1 MKLPKWMKF
10 VGFHAEYLGQPSKY
24 EVVYVDSLDFEY
36 YEDLVR
42 NTDRDIIFWKNGEIC
57 DYIEFEKIIDSL
69 HKENSSKKF
78 VCIFNDYRKFKT
90 PYTYIPSLGWWGN
103 VLSSNWSKI
112 EDIKNISNTH
122 KRQKLFISR
131 NRIGKDHR
139 RQWVSFLR
147 QNDLFDR
154 GYVSVGWENKFIE
167 NTNETYLLNPI
178 LKNIPYNKPA
188 HSDYNLLPYYEDVFT
203 EVVTESG
210 CNPNGTNPFG
220 HFDSEKVWRPF
231 MMCVIPMIITYPNYD
246 NYLKDVGFDMFDDVI
261 DTSFYSETDIDNKIK
276 IINRNFEVIQSEL
289 VTDGR
294 FKDSVWERLKKN
306 QEKFLNYDNYYKY
319 IRENLND

>member
-1 MKLPKWMKF
+1 MKSIDLIGLQVK
-10 VGFHAEYLGQPSKY
+10 YLDLPSKY
-24 EVVYVDSLDFEY
+24 EVVYVRSLDLKY
-36 YEDLVR
+36 YEDSVI
-42 NTDRDIIFWKNGEIC
+42 NTDRDIIFYKNGETC
-57 DYIEFEKIIDSL
+57 DYIEFEKIIDYL
-69 HKENSSKKF
+69 QKEHPSKKF

-90 PYTYIPSLGWWGN
+90 PYTYIPSLGWWGE
-103 VLSSNWSKI
+103 VLSSNWPKI

-122 KRQKLFISR
+122 KRKKLFISR

-139 RQWVSFLR
+139 KQWVSFLR

-167 NTNETYLLNPI
+167 YTDETYLLNPI

-188 HSDYNLLPYYEDVFT
+188 HADYNLLPYYEDVFT

-210 CNPNGTNPFG
+210 CDPNKINPYG

-231 MMCVIPMIITYPNYD
+231 LMCVIPMIITYPNYD
-246 NYLKDVGFDMFDDVI
+246 DYLKDGGFDMFDDVI
-261 DTSFYSETDIDNKIK
+261 DTSFYSEIDIDKKIK
-276 IINRNFEVIQSEL
+276 IISKNFEIIQSKL
-289 VTDGR
+289 VIDGK
-294 FKDSVWERLKKN
+294 FKDSIWDRLKKN
-306 QEKFLNYDNYYKY
+306 QERFLNYDNYYKY